1 MITLALVVFDVLA
14 INLSYLFALWFRFDC
29 RASMIPMHY
38 LDGWLRSAPAFT
50 IVTII
55 LFAVMRLYSSLWQ
68 FAGSNELVRAVHG
81 GPCCDLPDCPDLR
94 SADLADAGVLLC
106 HRRCA

>member
-1 MITLALVVFDVLA
+1 MAPSMQPYKRPKKEIFRSQMITLALVVFDVLA

-68 FAGSNELVRAVHG
+68 FAGSNELVRAV
-81 GPCCDLPDCPDLR
+81 
-94 SADLADAGVLLC
+94 LACVCLLYTS
-106 HRRCA
+106 RCV